1 MEQQT
6 RFVRTHADL
15 QKFLDE
21 IASLSR
27 SDLAADDYLGR
38 FLQLTLTALGCQGGA
53 IWVTQEAEFQRA
65 CSVKFGESAYDSNEL
80 QRRSIHHALRD
91 AAQNRRPLV
100 VGPLET
106 EAAVQEP
113 KANGIINHT
122 PYPFFYVP
130 IIVAELSGAS
140 AVLAVLQV
148 WLSPT
153 VDPKSYKDY
162 ISFLQAAAKQ
172 AAVFLRARRIESLA
186 GATEKLQQ
194 LLRFA
199 AELNGQL
206 DPAALAIAVVNWGRE
221 IIGCDRCALF
231 AVDANGKLRALA
243 VSNVEMVD
251 QKSALVQS
259 QMRLAQDALDAG
271 QSTLYRKSSPKSE
284 ALGDISDY
292 FFHSHASEAMAIPM
306 AGRAGEKVGAL
317 LVESHK
323 DKQIDDQMRKLATAV
338 TAHAGRAL
346 GAAQEVAAIPLV
358 KPLRRLAQ
366 ARAALR
372 SDRRK
377 RLLVRVVAPVA
388 ALVLLAVCPWRFS
401 VSGDCG
407 VAPTVR
413 ARVVAEANGRLV
425 EVLVDEGQR
434 VEAGQ
439 RVARLDDGEIQ
450 QELTVLQQEK
460 LKYQAEADRLEV
472 LGDDGGR
479 RVAEINAARTARQ
492 IEQVKRHL
500 DQTYLRSPIAGVVL
514 TKDLPSKV
522 GEVLQVG
529 SPFCEVADLSRW
541 EVIVQLRESDVALV
555 DAKLRK
561 GQRLSVTF
569 LLHGMPNQ
577 PFAATVENVAAISQM
592 SYQVP
597 RANVFLLKANVAAT
611 PQVREALKAGYSG
624 SGKVR
629 LGWRPAIYVVTR
641 RFFAYVRT
649 RWLF

>member
-1 MEQQT
+1 MTQDT
-6 RFVRTHADL
+6 KFIWTHAEL
-15 QKFLDE
+15 QKILEE
-21 IASLSR
+21 IGYLSR
-27 SDLAADDYLGR
+27 SDLKLEDYLGQ
-38 FLQLTLTALGCQGGA
+38 FLKLTVTAVQGRGGA
-53 IWVTQEAEFQRA
+53 IWMPQGAEFQCA
-65 CSVKFGESAYDSNEL
+65 CSANFAETKFSADEVQ
-80 QRRSIHHALRD
+80 QRSVRQAVLD
-91 AAQNRRPLV
+91 AAQNYRPIV
-100 VGPLET
+100 VAGRSEA
-106 EAAVQEP
+106 EAAQQDP
-113 KANGIINHT
+113 NAGIVNRT
-122 PYPFFYVP
+122 VFPFFYIP
-130 IIVAELSGAS
+130 IHVKEMTGKGI
-140 AVLAVLQV
+140 VLAVLQV
-148 WLSPT
+148 WLSPQF
-153 VDPKSYKDY
+153 DPKSYKEVVD
-162 ISFLQAAAKQ
+162 FLQAAGQ
-172 AAVFLRARRIESLA
+172 LAAGFLRTRRAELLTA
-186 GATEKLQQ
+186 TTDKLQLLLRMATEV
-194 LLRFA
+194 
-199 AELNGQL
+199 NGQL
-206 DPAALAIAVVNWGRE
+206 DPVALAVAVVNWGRE
-221 IIGCDRCALF
+221 IVGCDRCALF
-231 AVDANGKLRALA
+231 AADANGKLRALA
-243 VSNVEMVD
+243 VSNVEVVD

-284 ALGDISDY
+284 ALGDITDY
-292 FFHSHASEAMAIPM
+292 FFHSHANEAMAIPM
-306 AGRAGEKVGAL
+306 TGRGGEKIGAL
-317 LVESHK
+317 LLESHR
-323 DKQIDDQMRKLATAV
+323 DKQIDDQMRKLATTV

-358 KPLRRLAQ
+358 KPLRRLAE

-372 SDRRK
+372 SDPRK
-377 RLLVRVVAPVA
+377 RLLVRAVAPVA

-401 VSGDCG
+401 VSGDCT

-413 ARVVAEANGRLV
+413 VRVVAEANGRLV

-450 QELTVLQQEK
+450 QELTVLQQDK

-479 RVAEINAARTARQ
+479 RVAEINAARMARQ

-529 SPFCEVADLSRW
+529 SLFCEVADLSRW

-561 GQRLSVTF
+561 GERLPVAF

-629 LGWRPAIYVVTR
+629 LGWRPAVYVVTR